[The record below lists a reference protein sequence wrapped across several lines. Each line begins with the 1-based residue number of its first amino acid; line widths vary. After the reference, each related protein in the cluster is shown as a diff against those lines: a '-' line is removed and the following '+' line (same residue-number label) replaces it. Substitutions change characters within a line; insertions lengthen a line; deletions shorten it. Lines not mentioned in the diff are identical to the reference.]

1 MAILFAVT
9 SAFAQSNTEE
19 IDFMQSVF
27 GMEKKAM
34 TAEFVSIPEDQ
45 SEAFW
50 ALYDEYETG
59 RKEMGKKRIDL
70 LNRYAEEYSTMTNES
85 VDAWMKEILSFTKKN
100 DAHLVSYY
108 HKINK
113 ACSPVVATQ
122 FYQLEL
128 YIKAEITEEI
138 LEVLPFAAENGS
150 TEDE

>member
-1 MAILFAVT
+1 MAFLFALT

-19 IDFMQSVF
+19 IDFMQSIF

-34 TAEFVSIPEDQ
+34 AEEFITVSEEQ
-45 SEAFW
+45 SEDFW
-50 ALYDEYETG
+50 ALYDEYEKV
-59 RKEMGKKRIDL
+59 RKEMGKKRIEL
-70 LNRYAEEYSTMTNES
+70 LNRYAEEYSTMTNET
-85 VDAWMKEILSFTKKN
+85 VDAWMKDVLALTKKN
-100 DAHLVSYY
+100 DAHLITYY

-138 LEVLPFAAENGS
+138 LEVLPFAAENGI
-150 TEDE
+150 EEE